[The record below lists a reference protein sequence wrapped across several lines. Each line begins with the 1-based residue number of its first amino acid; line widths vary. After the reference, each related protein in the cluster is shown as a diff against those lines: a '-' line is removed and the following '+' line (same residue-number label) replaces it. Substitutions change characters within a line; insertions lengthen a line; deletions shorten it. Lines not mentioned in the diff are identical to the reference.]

1 ARRVDVEHLPEDPD
15 RHVAAVGVG
24 PPLVAVAAFGRARAV
39 LAADRALH
47 PRFGDHLLAV
57 DAAAIEHELPEARV
71 VAEGCRQA
79 AAAGVAA
86 VALVAEPGGLGGHA
100 VRLPDHVGQV
110 VRQPAAG

>member
-1 ARRVDVEHLPEDPD
+1 RVEVEHLSEDPD

-24 PPLVAVAAFGRARAV
+24 PPLVAVAAFGRALAV

-47 PRFGDHLLAV
+47 PGFGDDLFAI
-57 DAAAIEHELPEARV
+57 DAAALEHELAQARI
-71 VAEGCRQA
+71 VAQGRGQA
-79 AAAGVAA
+79 AATGIAA

-110 VRQPAAG
+110 